1 MAGLFKP
8 CVGETRNK
16 HDSMSDRSEPIVTRT
31 TEQPCTLLAVMA
43 NDDVMD
49 LLFEHV
55 DYEDWQ
61 RLDRLNKTARG
72 AINSMIARNWDK

>member
-1 MAGLFKP
+1 
-8 CVGETRNK
+8 
-16 HDSMSDRSEPIVTRT
+16 MSDRSEPIVTRT